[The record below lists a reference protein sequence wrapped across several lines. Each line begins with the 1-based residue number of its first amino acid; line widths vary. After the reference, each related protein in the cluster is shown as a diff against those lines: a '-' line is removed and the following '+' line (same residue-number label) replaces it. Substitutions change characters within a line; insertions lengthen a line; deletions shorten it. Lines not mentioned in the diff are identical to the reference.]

1 MKKQIISSIAIVLLA
16 TSIIF
21 SCKKK
26 DETTPED
33 SNTTTTTGGTTG
45 VSSSFQWQENGG
57 SVITADS
64 AFWTTYGT
72 APNGGT
78 GVRAYKGGMANNF
91 FEINWLTANNTSVG
105 TKTLD
110 PTYGVTFIKTGVNY
124 TGISGQALSITTSSS
139 ATLSGNFSAPVTG
152 GTITSITGTFTSINK
167 K

>member
-1 MKKQIISSIAIVLLA
+1 MRKQIFSISVFALFAIG
-16 TSIIF
+16 IIF

-26 DETTPED
+26 EETKLEEPSTPI
-33 SNTTTTTGGTTG
+33 TTGGITG
-45 VSSSFQWQENGG
+45 SSAGFSWQENGG
-57 SVITADS
+57 TVMNADS

-78 GVRAYKGGMANNF
+78 GVRAYKGGMASNF

-110 PTYGVTFIKTGVNY
+110 PTYGITFMK
-124 TGISGQALSITTSSS
+124 SGTSYIGTAEQALSITASSS
-139 ATLSGNFSAPVTG
+139 TTISGNFSSPVSG
-152 GTITSITGTFTSINK
+152 GTITSITGTFTSIIK